1 MYLSE
6 SDDAAILG
14 LQFINEIETDINR
27 RRRETEERIIV
38 PLPELNK
45 NLLESSIED
54 SAAI

>member
-27 RRRETEERIIV
+27 RRRNRRKDYSPIARAEQKSTRII
-38 PLPELNK
+38 NRG
-45 NLLESSIED
+45 
-54 SAAI
+54 